1 MRRPQILPG
10 ALLMLEIY
18 LLRSVL
24 WTLSTVFGSLGVF
37 LVILSFSAPAL
48 CGLAMVL
55 IGLALGITYCLDDR

>member
-1 MRRPQILPG
+1 
-10 ALLMLEIY
+10 MLEIY

-37 LVILSFSAPAL
+37 LAILSFSAPAL